1 MEIWRMW
8 EVGMDLGV
16 LDIGNI
22 RVLGTFRFHQKFC
35 TSRNVSGNFVR
46 KDRNKKSYS

>member
-1 MEIWRMW
+1 MEIWRKW

-22 RVLGTFRFHQKFC
+22 RVLGTFRFYLTFC
-35 TSRNVSGNFVR
+35 TSRNVSGNDVR
-46 KDRNKKSYS
+46 KVRNKKSYS